1 MKILFLNTTGGYFGG
16 VEQNI
21 ALSAQGLSTLGH
33 DCHFVCM
40 KNSGVNQEQFNSC
53 FSTVH
58 DLLAT
63 PLEDVVAQVKPT
75 VIYVH
80 KFASI
85 QQVFDAANGIPVI
98 RMVHD
103 HDLYCPRKHKY
114 YFHNHRICTRKAG
127 LACYADLAFLEK
139 GPQGIRYSSIGAKL
153 REMRRNQALDSC
165 IVGSGY
171 MRQELIRNGFKEDK
185 IHIIAPCV
193 AAFEEPVLPLPKTP
207 GILYV
212 GQLIRGKG
220 VDTLLKAHAVL
231 HKQLSEPPLLQIVG
245 TGNDEQRL
253 KSLARELGI
262 TDSVVFVGWVAHG
275 NLAGYYNTASL
286 VVVPS
291 RWPEPFGMVGV
302 EAMLR
307 ERPVV
312 ASRVGGIPDW
322 LADGVSGF
330 LVDPEN
336 PEEFA
341 QKMKLLI
348 TDRSMSIAFGKKG
361 RELAEKQFSFEQ
373 YIQRLQKLL
382 MGGV

>member
-21 ALSAQGLSTLGH
+21 ALSSQGLSALGH
-33 DCHFVCM
+33 PCHFACL
-40 KNSGVNQEQFNSC
+40 KNSGVNQKQFDAL
-53 FSTVH
+53 FTTVW
-58 DLLAT
+58 DLQT
-63 PLEDVVAQVKPT
+63 VPLEDVVAQVQPT

-80 KFASI
+80 KFESI
-85 QQVFDAANGIPVI
+85 QQVFHAANGIPVI

-103 HDLYCPRKHKY
+103 HDLYCPRRHKY
-114 YFHNHRICTRKAG
+114 YFHNHRICTHKAG

-139 GPQGIRYSSIGAKL
+139 GPRGIRYSSIGAKL
-153 REMRRNQALDSC
+153 REMRRNHALDSC

-171 MRQELIRNGFKEDK
+171 MRQELIRNGFNEKK

-193 AAFEEPVLPLPKTP
+193 AAFGETVSPLPKTP
-207 GILYV
+207 NILYV

-220 VDTLLKAHAVL
+220 VDTLLKALAILNKQFTESIFL
-231 HKQLSEPPLLQIVG
+231 HIVG

-253 KSLARELGI
+253 KALALELGVV
-262 TDSVVFVGWVAHG
+262 DSVVFHGWVAHE
-275 NLAGYYNTASL
+275 NLAGHYDAASL

-330 LVDPEN
+330 LVDSESPD
-336 PEEFA
+336 EFA

-348 TDRSMSIAFGKKG
+348 LERTMSIAFGKKG
-361 RELAEKQFSFEQ
+361 RQLAEKQFSFEQ
-373 YIQRLQKLL
+373 YILRLQELL
-382 MGGV
+382 MGEV